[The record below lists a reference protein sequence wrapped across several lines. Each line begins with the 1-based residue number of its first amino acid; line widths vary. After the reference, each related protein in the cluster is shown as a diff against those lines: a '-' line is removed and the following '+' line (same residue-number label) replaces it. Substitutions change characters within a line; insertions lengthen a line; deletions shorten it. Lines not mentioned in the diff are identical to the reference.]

1 MEESVVKYLIYLQKS
16 TKSTTRLN
24 REHNLFSY
32 EGAERTEPCKTDV
45 QGHLKKI
52 VSLTFWS
59 KGCHEEVKDG
69 SEGAL
74 QQRHPVPPGSFKAS
88 LNSVTEFIPTGLLL
102 SHTNTQISPPPC
114 LSTHSSPFSPAS
126 CPTRVPWTPYLIHRP
141 LLFFFI
147 LPFVL
152 WDGERKKGKR
162 GGWGGGEGKE
172 RDLWL
177 AFRWFHMKR
186 QHTLKLP
193 PPVTHS
199 VSLASVEYTWVSLQL
214 PLNSPGRH
222 T

>member
-1 MEESVVKYLIYLQKS
+1 M
-16 TKSTTRLN
+16 
-24 REHNLFSY
+24 
-32 EGAERTEPCKTDV
+32 EPCKTDV
-45 QGHLKKI
+45 QGYLKKT

-69 SEGAL
+69 SEGVL
-74 QQRHPVPPGSFKAS
+74 QQRHPVPPGSYKAS
-88 LNSVTEFIPTGLLL
+88 LNSVTELIPRGLLL
-102 SHTNTQISPPPC
+102 SHTNTQTSPPPC
-114 LSTHSSPFSPAS
+114 FVHSQQPLFSSLLPHP
-126 CPTRVPWTPYLIHRP
+126 CTLDP
-141 LLFFFI
+141 LPHPPSSAVLFFI

-186 QHTLKLP
+186 QHTPKLP